1 MRVGSFAVQEKWHAS
16 NKQALSLFRL
26 RLFKHALNQI
36 PLAHAAIANTQA
48 FPVEFLEDLN
58 KNRQPA
64 HNGVNSLGRDVQNR
78 VDERAAMFNDVAQH
92 AIHIVA
98 SNFFARSARHN
109 PCVYFRKRA
118 NGATDTVEFLGRA
131 STGARFVGS
140 NKPANARTNGRNLVF
155 GGQNVAHETPV

>member
-1 MRVGSFAVQEKWHAS
+1 MRVGFFCCPWERCVN

-36 PLAHAAIANTQA
+36 PLTHAAIANTQA
-48 FPVEFLEDLN
+48 FPVEFLEDLD

-64 HNGVNSLGRDVQNR
+64 HNGVNSLGRDMQNR
-78 VDERAAMFNDVAQH
+78 VDERAAMPNDVAQH

-98 SNFFARSARHN
+98 RNFFARSARHN
-109 PCVYFRKRA
+109 TCVHFRKRA

-131 STGARFVGS
+131 STGARFVGG
-140 NKPANARTNGRNLVF
+140 NKPANARANGRNLVL